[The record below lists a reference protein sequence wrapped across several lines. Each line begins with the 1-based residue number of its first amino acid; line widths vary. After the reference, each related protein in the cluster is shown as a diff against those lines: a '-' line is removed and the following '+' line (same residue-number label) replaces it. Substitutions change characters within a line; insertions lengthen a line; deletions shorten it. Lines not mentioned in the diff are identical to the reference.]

1 MGITWALLA
10 VAITSE
16 VTGTLALRGS
26 HGFSQIGPSVLVVTC
41 YIVAFV
47 ALSFVL
53 KRGLSVAIA
62 YAIWSAAGILVIAV
76 IDAVFLHEKFSW
88 VQILGMATI
97 VVGVMALELGT
108 SATTS

>member
-26 HGFSQIGPSVLVVTC
+26 HGFSQIAPSVLVVAC
-41 YIVAFV
+41 YVIAFV

-53 KRGLSVAIA
+53 KRGLSVAVA

-76 IDAVFLHEKFSW
+76 IDALFLHERFSW
-88 VQILGMATI
+88 IQIVGMATI

-108 SATTS
+108 RVTTT

>member
-1 MGITWALLA
+1 MAITWALLA
-10 VAITSE
+10 LAITSE

-26 HGFSQIGPSVLVVTC
+26 HGFSQVGPSVLVVAC

-53 KRGLSVAIA
+53 QRGLSVAVA
-62 YAIWSAAGILVIAV
+62 YAIWSAAGILGIAV
-76 IDAVFLHEKFSW
+76 IDAVFLHEEFSW
-88 VQILGMATI
+88 IQILGMTTI

-108 SATTS
+108 RATNT